1 MFRLI
6 INVKR
11 GIVPDLAEAWVAYP
25 TLDAARSAA
34 RSLSRHERVAH
45 VLIVRDEAPPVFVEW
60 VV

>member
-6 INVKR
+6 TTVKR
-11 GIVPDLAEAWVAYP
+11 GIVPAVAEAWTPYS

-45 VLIVRDEAPPVFVEW
+45 VAIVRDEAPPVFVEW
-60 VV
+60 VI